1 MADTAAGEQ
10 GEGRAVGSGY
20 VIEDLIGAGSMGH
33 VHRGRTRAGEPVAIK
48 VLRPELTSDP
58 AFVGRFLQEAQILTL
73 ISSPNTVAVRDL
85 VAEGSQIA
93 IVMDLV
99 DGPDL
104 RTELSRRGTVPA
116 GIALWLVDQILT
128 GVSAIHDA
136 GIVHRDL
143 KPENVLLATAAGGA
157 IQPRITDF
165 GVARI
170 VEEGAAGR
178 TTAVIGTPDY
188 IAPEVAD
195 GREPTPASDLYA
207 VGIMLYEMLTGVTPF
222 AGGTPL
228 AVMRRHVEQQPGRPD
243 GLPDALWQLIAG
255 LLAKSPGAR
264 PGSAVQAKAALSAVA
279 PMVSGM
285 GALPRLSAP
294 PMPAVDYQPTVVTE
308 RRVTTPL
315 PQELI
320 AEPAPEKRRRAP
332 LLVGLLVAVLLA
344 GGGTAFAMLSGKD
357 EPATA
362 AAKPPPTSAQAASQ
376 APPTRGS
383 ASPSEEPTSNETSP
397 APAGL
402 VPAVTGLL
410 LDPAL
415 TTLQR
420 AGLDV
425 TIKEQL
431 DENSPDSTVLGQM
444 PLAGALLPADGKA
457 ELTVARKAVGRYLAD
472 LETVESAGSFDL
484 GNDQVAINGTT
495 YVHAV
500 WLKRYSCDSASVQ
513 YDLGRHFRQFV
524 STAGLSDDSPS
535 DAVVRME
542 VLADGRAV
550 WTADLRLGKTQPIK
564 LDVTGVLRLQLRV
577 TTIKGECYNRA
588 AYADAQVFGVASEV
602 PDPVETSQ

>member
-1 MADTAAGEQ
+1 MADTSVGEQ
-10 GEGRAVGSGY
+10 GEGRPVGSGY
-20 VIEDLIGAGSMGH
+20 VLEELIGAGSMGH

-58 AFVGRFLQEAQILTL
+58 AFVGRFLQEAQILTR

-128 GVSAIHDA
+128 GVSAIHEA

-143 KPENVLLATAAGGA
+143 KPENVLMAAMPTGAT
-157 IQPRITDF
+157 QPRITDF

-170 VEEGAAGR
+170 IEEGAAGR

-243 GLPDALWQLIAG
+243 GLPGPLWEVIAG
-255 LLAKSPGAR
+255 LLAKAPGAR
-264 PGSAVQAKAALSAVA
+264 PGSAAQAKTALSAVA
-279 PMVSGM
+279 PVVSGM
-285 GALPRLSAP
+285 AALPRLSAP

-315 PQELI
+315 PQELV
-320 AEPAPEKRRRAP
+320 AEPAPEKRRRIP
-332 LLVGLLVAVLLA
+332 LVVGLLVAVLVA
-344 GGGTAFAMLSGKD
+344 GGGTAYAMLSGKD

-362 AAKPPPTSAQAASQ
+362 ASKPPATSTQSQSQ
-376 APPTRGS
+376 APPMSTSTSGEPT
-383 ASPSEEPTSNETSP
+383 PSETSSV
-397 APAGL
+397 PAGV

-410 LDPAL
+410 LDPAM
-415 TTLQR
+415 TALQQ

-431 DENSPDSTVLGQM
+431 DEDSPDSTVMAQI
-444 PLAGALLPADGKA
+444 PPAGAALPADRKA

-472 LETVESAGSFDL
+472 LEVVENQGAELRDE
-484 GNDQVAINGTT
+484 QVAVNGKT

-500 WLKRYSCDSASVQ
+500 WFSRGTYSSCDAESVQ
-513 YDLGRHFRQFV
+513 YDLGRHYRQFV

-550 WTADLRLGKTQPIK
+550 WTADLALGKTASIK

-577 TTIKGECYNRA
+577 TTIRGGCGNDPTF
-588 AYADAQVFGVASEV
+588 ADAQLFGVASEV